1 MLSSRNATL
10 RILILPIDI
19 RGTEMTYKEIQAAY
33 RRRYGRT
40 VKTCWIADVK
50 RKHGK
55 TTRVAPNRA
64 GAIPQE
70 PCPPDIFPKLE
81 ALMKELGVI

>member
-1 MLSSRNATL
+1 
-10 RILILPIDI
+10 
-19 RGTEMTYKEIQAAY
+19 MTYKQIQDEY
-33 RRRYGRT
+33 RRRYGQT

-64 GAIPQE
+64 GEIPEQ
-70 PCPPDIFPKLE
+70 PCPSHIFSKLE
-81 ALMKELGVI
+81 ELMKELGVI

>member
-1 MLSSRNATL
+1 
-10 RILILPIDI
+10 
-19 RGTEMTYKEIQAAY
+19 MTYKQIQAEY
-33 RRRYGRT
+33 RQRYGRT

-64 GAIPQE
+64 GEEPQE
-70 PCPPDIFPKLE
+70 PCPAHIFPKLE
-81 ALMKELGVI
+81 ELMNELGVV